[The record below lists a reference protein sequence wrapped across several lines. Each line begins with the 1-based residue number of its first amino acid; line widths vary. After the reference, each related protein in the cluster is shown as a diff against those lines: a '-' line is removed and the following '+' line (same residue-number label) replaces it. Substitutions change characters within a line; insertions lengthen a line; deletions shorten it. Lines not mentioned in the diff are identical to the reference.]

1 VGPPL
6 WGVGPLVGDVQI
18 TFYLCS
24 VLYCL
29 PARWRCP
36 RMKGCR
42 HPGTGGTLN
51 VSMWPSPARA
61 GDPAWKQGR
70 NRAISPTPGPTHA
83 ARRSPTVLA
92 LRAALELCAVR
103 SRA

>member
-42 HPGTGGTLN
+42 HPGDRRHPERFHVAQPGEGGRPR
-51 VSMWPSPARA
+51 MEA
-61 GDPAWKQGR
+61 GQEPCHLADPWAYPRG
-70 NRAISPTPGPTHA
+70 T
-83 ARRSPTVLA
+83 
-92 LRAALELCAVR
+92 
-103 SRA
+103 